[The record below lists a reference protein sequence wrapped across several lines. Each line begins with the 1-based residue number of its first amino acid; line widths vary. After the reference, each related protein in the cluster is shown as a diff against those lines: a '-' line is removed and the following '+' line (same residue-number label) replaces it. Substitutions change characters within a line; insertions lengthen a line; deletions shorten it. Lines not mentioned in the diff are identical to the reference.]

1 MRQTCETKYMIKY
14 VWSTLQKKFGCKDT
28 IDILSLGEEI
38 ELRQQVLM
46 DAGIKNNK
54 CILGTIFK
62 NLKAESAAG
71 CDAKTIFH
79 PHVVENKLVIE
90 NHVIIPE
97 DALFYITFTNPN
109 RIEVFVY
116 RTLLHEMG
124 HCLCNHELFDQCE
137 SMSDVL
143 TKRAHS
149 IAQRISDTK
158 QYHEKWP
165 TTDGLTDEEIL
176 EMSCDYYKMITDER
190 DANHRVGLSSIEMAT
205 LGRVYN
211 GIPTNIINHITDI
224 IDHAETDD

>member
-1 MRQTCETKYMIKY
+1 VLFDAGVRSHKLI
-14 VWSTLQKKFGCKDT
+14 LDT
-28 IDILSLGEEI
+28 I
-38 ELRQQVLM
+38 
-46 DAGIKNNK
+46 IKNMK
-54 CILGTIFK
+54 EED
-62 NLKAESAAG
+62 ESG
-71 CDAKTIFH
+71 CVAKTIFH
-79 PHVVENKLVIE
+79 PQMNGFTKNHVVITT
-90 NHVIIPE
+90 E
-97 DALFYITFTNPN
+97 DLFYMTFSNPD
-109 RIEVFVY
+109 RIEIIVY

-158 QYHEKWP
+158 QYREKWP

-211 GIPTNIINHITDI
+211 GIPENVINHIIDV
-224 IDHAETDD
+224 IDHIETDD